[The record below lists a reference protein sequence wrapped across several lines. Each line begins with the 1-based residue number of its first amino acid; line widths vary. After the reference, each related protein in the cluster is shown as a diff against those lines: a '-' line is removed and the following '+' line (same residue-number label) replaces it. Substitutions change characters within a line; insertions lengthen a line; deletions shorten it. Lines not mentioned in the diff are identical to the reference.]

1 VLGHFL
7 RERVSGGA
15 GGDGEGD
22 AVRRQVT
29 CEALAPGQR
38 LHLTQKKRGV
48 EASKVPRSDLCSA
61 TTRSD
66 VKVAVSHDYVYGFDR
81 TWLRDNAKPSSAY
94 V

>member
-48 EASKVPRSDLCSA
+48 EASKV
-61 TTRSD
+61 
-66 VKVAVSHDYVYGFDR
+66 AVS
-81 TWLRDNAKPSSAY
+81 PSTGEARLVLEEWTGCASW
-94 V
+94 

>member
-1 VLGHFL
+1 MI
-7 RERVSGGA
+7 
-15 GGDGEGD
+15 
-22 AVRRQVT
+22 
-29 CEALAPGQR
+29 
-38 LHLTQKKRGV
+38 
-48 EASKVPRSDLCSA
+48 PRSDLCSA